1 MFVGIRSFLYGE
13 SIGGAMCLLIHFA
26 NPNSFNGVGKDFSTE
41 FSFFFGF
48 HDKSRVLTGM
58 RWRIVLMP
66 MCRIADE
73 IKPKWP
79 IPETLTFVAKFR
91 LTLAIVLSGD
101 VPRSS
106 VKLEDKLEVAE
117 TRRVEELGEGGGQA

>member
-1 MFVGIRSFLYGE
+1 M
-13 SIGGAMCLLIHFA
+13 A
-26 NPNSFNGVGKDFSTE
+26 NQLAARYPNSFNGAGTDFSTE

-58 RWRIVLMP
+58 RWRIVLVSP

-79 IPETLTFVAKFR
+79 IPEILTFIAKFL

-101 VPRSS
+101 VLRSS
-106 VKLEDKLEVAE
+106 DLAFV
-117 TRRVEELGEGGGQA
+117 